1 MLVTELFA
9 ARLSTKIEEQASNV
23 QYMFLVWEN
32 FLTNLRNRTTAPDD
46 NKKKKKDLLILS
58 QR

>member
-32 FLTNLRNRTTAPDD
+32 FLTNLRNRTTVPDD
-46 NKKKKKDLLILS
+46 NKKKNKIF
-58 QR
+58 

>member
-46 NKKKKKDLLILS
+46 NKKKNKIF
-58 QR
+58 